1 MSFESDRFDGLI
13 SLRDLC
19 FKLVVSFG
27 VLEKICNTSVYNL
40 KTIIFLPLL
49 LHFHVQNV

>member
-1 MSFESDRFDGLI
+1 MTFKSYRFDGLI

-27 VLEKICNTSVYNL
+27 VLEKICNTSIYNL
-40 KTIIFLPLL
+40 KTIIFLLLL
-49 LHFHVQNV
+49 LHFRVQNV